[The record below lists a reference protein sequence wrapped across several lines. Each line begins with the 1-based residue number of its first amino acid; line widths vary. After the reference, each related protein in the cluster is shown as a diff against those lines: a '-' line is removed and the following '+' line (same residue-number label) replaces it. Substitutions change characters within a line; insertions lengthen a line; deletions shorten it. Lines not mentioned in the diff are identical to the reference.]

1 MLVQLAYGRR
11 EIDVPIPD
19 GHPVDVLEKV
29 PVPPIDDPAANLRR
43 CLERPVEAPP
53 LHELAR
59 GRRDAVIVVSD
70 ITRPVPNPVLLPPIL
85 DALRSGGLPPEAV
98 TILVA
103 TGLHRPNT
111 PAELDAVLGSEIARS
126 LRIVQHD
133 ARDAEAHR
141 DLGRTA
147 GGIPILIDRFFL
159 ERDLRIITGL
169 IEPHLMAGYS
179 GGRKAVC
186 PGLAAVE
193 TARVAHSPA
202 MLEGR
207 IGPGIVEGNPLHE
220 ALVEVLR
227 RVGVD
232 FLVNVA
238 LDRHRNI
245 AGVFCGHPEA
255 AHAEGMAFV
264 ADESLVSLDEPAD
277 LVIASG
283 GGAPLDSTFYQAIKG
298 ISAASAVVKPGGAI
312 LLCASLSEGIGSA
325 SFEKLI
331 RECADPRDFERRL
344 SDDRFFAIDQWMVQH
359 LCQAHRRARVLL
371 YTDALPPEAVAELL
385 VEPVASP
392 AAGVAEAL
400 AALGPSA
407 RVAVLPQGPY
417 VLATIRGALRPLGGN
432 PPALWGQPKR

>member
-1 MLVQLAYGRR
+1 MLVRLAYGQR

-29 PVPPIDDPAANLRR
+29 PVPPIDDPAADVRR
-43 CLERPVEAPP
+43 CLERPVAAPP

-70 ITRPVPNPVLLPPIL
+70 ITRPVPNSVLLPPIL
-85 DALRSGGLPPEAV
+85 DALRTGGLPPEAV

-111 PAELDAVLGSEIARS
+111 PAELDTVLGSEIARS

-193 TARVAHSPA
+193 TVRVAHSPA

-220 ALVEVLR
+220 GLVEVLR

-245 AGVFCGHPEA
+245 AGVFCGHPET

-264 ADESLVSLDEPAD
+264 ASESLVSLDEPAD

-298 ISAASAVVKPGGAI
+298 ISAASAIVKPGGAI

-371 YTDALPPEAVAELL
+371 YTDAIPPEMVAELL

-400 AALGPSA
+400 AGLGPAA

-417 VLATIRGALRPLGGN
+417 VLATVRGAVRPLGGN
-432 PPALWGQPKR
+432 PPS